1 MPEVT
6 AGLRRGRRGRRVAGT
21 EPDEHHFRVG
31 IHVCERG
38 GAHLGEGLHG
48 ITVHFGDARH
58 RVALREDTAEAGADQ
73 QVPAFDV
80 GVAGQVG
87 ERERGRVARAHRD
100 GTQPGA
106 RHEYRHGVL
115 GIGDEDDFRAPGA
128 DMGGLTDE
136 SLVIEHRLPLENAV
150 EGAAVEKQPLPPLL
164 DVVRPAFLV
173 LAVLY
178 WSVNAPRTGGLAIG
192 FFAGLM
198 LDVFQGPVLGEHALA
213 LSLVTYIAVREH
225 QRIRSKPV
233 IQQALIVFAAL
244 IVYEVVLFMID
255 GWTGHP
261 VTSPLRWV
269 HTVTGALIWP
279 PAAAILSYGA
289 GHRV

>member
-1 MPEVT
+1 MS
-6 AGLRRGRRGRRVAGT
+6 
-21 EPDEHHFRVG
+21 PDSRT
-31 IHVCERG
+31 RLLLS
-38 GAHLGEGLHG
+38 AL
-48 ITVHFGDARH
+48 
-58 RVALREDTAEAGADQ
+58 VALILT
-73 QVPAFDV
+73 
-80 GVAGQVG
+80 
-87 ERERGRVARAHRD
+87 
-100 GTQPGA
+100 
-106 RHEYRHGVL
+106 VL
-115 GIGDEDDFRAPGA
+115 
-128 DMGGLTDE
+128 
-136 SLVIEHRLPLENAV
+136 
-150 EGAAVEKQPLPPLL
+150 PLPPLL

-173 LAVLY
+173 LTVLY

-192 FFAGLM
+192 FFAGLA
-198 LDVFQGPVLGEHALA
+198 LDVFQGPVLGEHAMA

-261 VTSPLRWV
+261 ITSPLRWV

-279 PAAAILSYGA
+279 PAAAILGYGA

>member
-1 MPEVT
+1 MS
-6 AGLRRGRRGRRVAGT
+6 
-21 EPDEHHFRVG
+21 PDSRMRLLLSALVSL
-31 IHVCERG
+31 I
-38 GAHLGEGLHG
+38 L
-48 ITVHFGDARH
+48 TV
-58 RVALREDTAEAGADQ
+58 L
-73 QVPAFDV
+73 
-80 GVAGQVG
+80 
-87 ERERGRVARAHRD
+87 
-100 GTQPGA
+100 
-106 RHEYRHGVL
+106 
-115 GIGDEDDFRAPGA
+115 
-128 DMGGLTDE
+128 
-136 SLVIEHRLPLENAV
+136 
-150 EGAAVEKQPLPPLL
+150 PLPPLL

-173 LAVLY
+173 LTVLY

-192 FFAGLM
+192 FFAGLA

-269 HTVTGALIWP
+269 HTLTGALIWP
-279 PAAAILSYGA
+279 PAAAILGYGA